1 MMQTDL
7 IDETDDKV
15 IVSGVSE
22 IPLPEARRLVAMFAD
37 VTTSKDV
44 DKFLSGFTDD
54 CVVQFGRFA
63 TMYGKQQLRPF
74 VASMFSP
81 RLKDFT
87 CQKRLR
93 TLNGNVIGGTWTSE
107 WVDAQSGKKK
117 FGRGFE
123 FWIMRGGRIA
133 RWDAAFNSWDASK
146 DGGI

>member
-1 MMQTDL
+1 MMQTELVDG
-7 IDETDDKV
+7 TDDLV
-15 IVSGVSE
+15 IVSGVSD
-22 IPLPEARRLVAMFAD
+22 IPLAEALRLVAMFAE

-54 CVVQFGRFA
+54 CVVQFGRFP
-63 TMYGKQQLRPF
+63 TTYGKQQLRAF

-87 CQKRLR
+87 CRKRLR

-117 FGRGFE
+117 LGRGFE

-133 RWDAAFNSWDASK
+133 RWDAAFNSWDVAT
-146 DGGI
+146 